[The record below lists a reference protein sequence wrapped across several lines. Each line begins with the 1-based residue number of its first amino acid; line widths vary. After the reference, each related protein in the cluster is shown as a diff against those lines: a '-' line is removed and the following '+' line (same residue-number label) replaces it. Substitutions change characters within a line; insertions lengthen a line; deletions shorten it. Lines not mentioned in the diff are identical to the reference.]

1 MVLLTQARYC
11 SALHTCIPQLQTFSA
26 LPGMSPY
33 TLGNKEHVNFGFNL
47 PWSSPPLAIR
57 PRGSLLQCPHS
68 QGTEN
73 IPVGLSVILGSV
85 SDSGAVQSLRLFA
98 ELSVCHTY
106 ICKHTHL
113 YRHTCISVICVWI
126 YTCDITLSHHSCSA
140 LESFLTL

>member
-1 MVLLTQARYC
+1 MILLTQARYC

-33 TLGNKEHVNFGFNL
+33 TLGNKERVNFGFNL
-47 PWSSPPLAIR
+47 PMSSPPLAIR
-57 PRGSLLQCPHS
+57 PGGSPFAVPSLPGHRAHPS
-68 QGTEN
+68 
-73 IPVGLSVILGSV
+73 GSV

-113 YRHTCISVICVWI
+113 YRHTCVSVICVWI
-126 YTCDITLSHHSCSA
+126 YTRDITLSHHSCSA